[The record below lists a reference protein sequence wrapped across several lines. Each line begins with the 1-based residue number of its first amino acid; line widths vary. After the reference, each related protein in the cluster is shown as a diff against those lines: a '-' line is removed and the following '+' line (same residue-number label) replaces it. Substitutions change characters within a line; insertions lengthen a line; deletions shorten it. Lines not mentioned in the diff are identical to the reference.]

1 MTDEAVFTSY
11 ADARAA
17 ADAAM
22 PRRKRN
28 RPYPQS
34 SGWHWARS
42 IRCPICDA
50 PIDADCRPVEGERPI
65 TLHKMREETARNL
78 GRAADR
84 WIVCAYPNL
93 VMLRDGSMFDHQRK
107 VTVRP

>member
-1 MTDEAVFTSY
+1 MSYDPAVFDSY
-11 ADARAA
+11 VAAKAA

-42 IRCPICDA
+42 VKCPACGA
-50 PIDADCRPVEGERPI
+50 EPGIDCEGRLHVAREDLARSLPHHI
-65 TLHKMREETARNL
+65 T
-78 GRAADR
+78 DR
-84 WIVCAYPNL
+84 WIVLAPTNL
-93 VMLRDGSMFDHQRK
+93 VLQRDGTMYDFARK